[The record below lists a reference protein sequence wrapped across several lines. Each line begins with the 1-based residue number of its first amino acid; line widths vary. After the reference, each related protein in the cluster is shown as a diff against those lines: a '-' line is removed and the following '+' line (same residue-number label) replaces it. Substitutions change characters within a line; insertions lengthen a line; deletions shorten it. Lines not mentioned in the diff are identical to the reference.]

1 MQKIIIKHVTGSK
14 SNQTDVFELP
24 IEEIVFGRSSDCQVA
39 FDAEKDAYVS
49 TRHCKI
55 TVQNKNQFLL
65 TDLNSSNGTFVNNVK
80 ITTPKQLQANDE
92 VQLGKS
98 DKDEGS
104 VKFTFN
110 LDPATPK
117 TKLIG
122 PKPTAILPSTPQTK
136 VVQNTSASNGSLPTN
151 STMTSPESKKIGEKT
166 AERLISTAVN
176 HDRKKMINMGASIIG
191 IVILASSIFAYTI
204 YQDKLEIQKNN
215 TQAALDNAS
224 NNKAQQQA
232 IDNITNNAQ
241 LNAENIQTQFGNS
254 TVLIEMS
261 WKLIYT
267 PTGKQVFQKF
277 GCATDAKGKCVSE
290 KMPWYVLIDG
300 VVEPFLDFENGI
312 SIGASGSGS
321 GFVITEGGHIL
332 TNRHVA
338 APWEMTQSTDFKL
351 PGILMVCNDSACSA
365 PTLKPMANDASSNEY
380 LASLKKWIPTKAK
393 MLGQTPLRGKLVEGR
408 YDYLDVTFK
417 GTSLRLPAHAGPISG
432 NADVALIKIEPT
444 KKLQPVEMGF
454 DDPVSAGA
462 PVTVIGYPGISPD
475 NARQN
480 QSGTWLTIPDVT
492 VTPGAI
498 GKVITSSEAANS
510 YSELNDAY
518 QLTVTATGSGNS
530 GGPVFNDKG
539 HVIGIFTAIK
549 KDANGTMVSFAVPI
563 KHAKEFM

>member
-80 ITTPKQLQANDE
+80 ITSPKQLEANDE

-122 PKPTAILPSTPQTK
+122 PKPTVILPSTPQTK

-151 STMTSPESKKIGEKT
+151 STTEPQKSKKIGEAT
-166 AERLISTAVN
+166 AVHLISTAVN

-204 YQDKLEIQKNN
+204 YQDKVKIEEITTEAEK
-215 TQAALDNAS
+215 TRIIKDNAQQDETDR
-224 NNKAQQQA
+224 NKAQL
-232 IDNITNNAQ
+232 TS
-241 LNAENIQTQFGNS
+241 ENIQTQFGNS

-312 SIGASGSGS
+312 PIGDSGSGS

-365 PTLKPMANDASSNEY
+365 PTLKPMANDASSDEY

-408 YDYLDVTFK
+408 HDYLDVTFK
-417 GTSLRLPAHAGPISG
+417 GTSLRLPAHAGPVSG

-462 PVTVIGYPGISPD
+462 PVTVLGYPGISPD

-492 VTPGAI
+492 VTPGSI
-498 GKVITSSEAANS
+498 GKVITNSDAANS
-510 YSELNDAY
+510 YSALDDAY

-539 HVIGIFTAIK
+539 HVIGIFTAIR